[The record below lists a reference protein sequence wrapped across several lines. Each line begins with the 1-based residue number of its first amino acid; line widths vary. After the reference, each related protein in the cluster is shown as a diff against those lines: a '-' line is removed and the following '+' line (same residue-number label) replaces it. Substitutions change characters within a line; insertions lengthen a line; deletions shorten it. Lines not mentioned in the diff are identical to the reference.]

1 LATKLIKG
9 HKLPKPIIFETKTL
23 VDRITEYL
31 TGIIINGDLKPG
43 ERLVEQEL
51 QKRFNTSRS
60 PIRESI
66 RILSEK
72 GLVVNL
78 PRKGTYVRSIS
89 IKDIKNNF
97 PITAHLE
104 ALAARLALPNL
115 KSKDIK
121 NMELF
126 LSKMKEAARQNNV
139 EDYVKYHYKF
149 NDTFIMVSENDLL
162 IGLLKNLRYQMAWFK
177 FHNYFLRGF
186 KRYVLEV
193 HSDILDLFKEKKVDQ
208 LEALTKEHAFFA
220 FDQFLRY
227 VEKEKGENQAGILRG
242 LSGNE

>member
-1 LATKLIKG
+1 LATIFFKG
-9 HKLPKPIIFETKTL
+9 NSLPKPIIFETKTL

-51 QKRFNTSRS
+51 QKKFNTSRS

-72 GLVVNL
+72 GLLVNL

-89 IKDIKNNF
+89 TRDIKNNF
-97 PITAHLE
+97 PITAYLE

-121 NMELF
+121 NMEF
-126 LSKMKEAARQNNV
+126 CLSKMKEATKRYHV

-149 NDTFIMVSENDLL
+149 NDTFIAASQNDLL
-162 IGLLKNLRYQMAWFK
+162 IGLLKNLRYQMVWFK
-177 FHNYFLRGF
+177 FHNFFLRGF

-193 HSDILDLFKEKKVDQ
+193 HTDLLTLFKEKKIDQ

-227 VEKEKGENQAGILRG
+227 VEQAKQEDQ
-242 LSGNE
+242 SGTTS